1 MNSGS
6 TETVITARLH
16 ASMPPVVEPR
26 VVVVSH
32 VPPTLSVV
40 DDLTGLV
47 LCYRL
52 LPSAGGAPE
61 FVFYGFR

>member
-1 MNSGS
+1 M
-6 TETVITARLH
+6 ARLH
-16 ASMPPVVEPR
+16 ASMPPVTEPR
-26 VVVVSH
+26 VVAVPH
-32 VPPTLSVV
+32 VPPTLSVT

-52 LPSAGGAPE
+52 LPSASGSPE